1 MLQPNTT
8 YTLLVD
14 VGRRLEAGLTADY
27 SLTLQAGST
36 VLATI
41 RASNITASAGYFQTQ
56 SLFYTPPA
64 SPPAGNITIV
74 LTSYGPQVNF
84 KNVRLNLSSPST
96 VHYYFSDHLGSTDLV
111 TDALGTMSA
120 CPANPSLITGEEE
133 SDYYPFGGERVLCDR
148 GIGNNYKFTGKEAT
162 AKPVS
167 TNSAPAITR
176 PSTDASPSPTGPP
189 PPPPSPTP
197 SSATRNR

>member
-1 MLQPNTT
+1 MRRRRPGSCRTQQQPHGGLPIRLRRQLPARIAYSNSGSISQTLATMLQPNTT

-96 VHYYFSDHLGSTDLV
+96 VHYYFSDHLGSTD
-111 TDALGTMSA
+111 
-120 CPANPSLITGEEE
+120 
-133 SDYYPFGGERVLCDR
+133 R
-148 GIGNNYKFTGKEAT
+148 
-162 AKPVS
+162 
-167 TNSAPAITR
+167 
-176 PSTDASPSPTGPP
+176 SPMPWEP
-189 PPPPSPTP
+189 
-197 SSATRNR
+197 